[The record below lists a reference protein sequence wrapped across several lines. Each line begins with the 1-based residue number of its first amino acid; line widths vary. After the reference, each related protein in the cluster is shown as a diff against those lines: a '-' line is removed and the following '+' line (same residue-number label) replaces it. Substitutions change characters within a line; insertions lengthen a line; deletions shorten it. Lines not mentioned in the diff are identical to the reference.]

1 MIADERNQTQMSD
14 RDPMGTALPWAGLLR
29 VALGGAVFL
38 MLLVAGPWTA
48 GAYAAAGLAMIFG
61 ALLAA
66 GRPRS
71 LSRESAAHV
80 AADSLLIG
88 LLVASTG
95 GAGSAF
101 FPLYFL
107 AALGIA
113 RVETGGK
120 AALAAA
126 AVAGGYPAA
135 LVAAGGLG
143 SPRVL
148 LWTALLAL
156 FCAVVWFLGSES
168 RSHRERADELVSE
181 LESERKRADG
191 AEVVVSKL
199 GPVFE
204 VLDVEGTLQWT
215 VEVAHAL
222 AGGAY
227 AHVAAL
233 NGNHHR
239 TVASEELDVCPTWWH
254 PSIQRLVLWCSREG
268 AVVRSNESVRGV
280 EGFLAVP
287 VGSPEGETW
296 GALVVGG
303 RGFDAEDERVL
314 TLLAGG
320 IAPALEAM
328 GDSPGGLDQLS
339 GLPNRESLRRVLR
352 QELSQGRALTVVV
365 ASLDGLRGYRRTHGD
380 AARDALL
387 RRVSA
392 RLKNG
397 QQRAF
402 RYDAETFAL
411 VLMATGETRVRRIAN
426 SLQQLFTEEARG
438 TRRPLMTSSAGFA
451 FADAGEGDP
460 DLILDAALRAL
471 ETARGREDKIFGA
484 PAGAGGSVKSREGGA
499 RITGVA
505 RGLIEAL
512 EAKDPYIG
520 GHLRA
525 VSRLSL
531 RIGLELSLPQ
541 EQQEALVTGALLH
554 DIGKIGVPDDILHKP
569 GRLTE
574 EEYTVMRRH
583 PVLGAEIVAPIDELA
598 PAVPVVRHH
607 HERFDGRGYPDGLRG
622 EDIPLLARIVSAA
635 DALDSMVRDRP
646 YGYGISWETALAEL
660 EENSGTQFDPRVVEA
675 LLRVSA
681 VLGDRR
687 LDSAG

>member
-1 MIADERNQTQMSD
+1 MIEDERNRPQISR
-14 RDPMGTALPWAGLLR
+14 RDPSVMALPWSGLLR
-29 VALGGAVFL
+29 IALGGAVFL
-38 MLLVAGPWTA
+38 IVLITGLGNA
-48 GAYAAAGLAMIFG
+48 GAYAAAVLAVLFG
-61 ALLAA
+61 ALLVA
-66 GRPRS
+66 RWPRS
-71 LSRESAAHV
+71 LSREMTAHV
-80 AADSLLIG
+80 VVDSFLIG

-95 GAGSAF
+95 GGSSGF
-101 FPLYFL
+101 FSLYFL

-113 RVETGGK
+113 RVEMRGK
-120 AALAAA
+120 AALATA
-126 AVAGGYPAA
+126 AVAGGYPVAL
-135 LVAAGGLG
+135 LVAGDLFSPPALLG
-143 SPRVL
+143 
-148 LWTALLAL
+148 TALLAL
-156 FCAVVWFLGSES
+156 FCAIAWFLGSEA
-168 RSHRERADELVSE
+168 RSFRERADELASD
-181 LESERKRADG
+181 LQSERSRAEG
-191 AEVVVSKL
+191 AEVVVSRL

-215 VEVAHAL
+215 VEVAHTL
-222 AGGAY
+222 VGGTY

-239 TVASEELDVCPTWWH
+239 TFASEDLDVCPTWWH

-268 AVVRSNESVRGV
+268 AVVRSNETVRGI

-287 VGSPEGETW
+287 VGSPGGEKW

-320 IAPALEAM
+320 VAPALEAM

-352 QELSQGRALTVVV
+352 QELSQGRALTVVL
-365 ASLDGLRGYRRTHGD
+365 ASLDGLRGYKRTHGD
-380 AARDALL
+380 AARDDLL

-392 RLKNG
+392 RLRDG

-402 RYDAETFAL
+402 RYDAETFAV
-411 VLMATGETRVRRIAN
+411 VLGVTGESRVRRIAHG
-426 SLQQLFTEEARG
+426 LQQIFSEEARG
-438 TRRPLMTSSAGFA
+438 TRRPLMTSSVGFA

-460 DLILDAALRAL
+460 DLILDAVSRAL

-484 PAGAGGSVKSREGGA
+484 PVGAVGTAKGREGGA
-499 RITGVA
+499 RTTGVA
-505 RGLIEAL
+505 RGLVEAL

-531 RIGLELSLPQ
+531 RIGLELSLPE

-554 DIGKIGVPDDILHKP
+554 DIGKIGVPDDILQKP
-569 GRLTE
+569 ARLTE

-607 HERFDGRGYPDGLRG
+607 HERYDGRGYPDGLSG

-646 YGYGISWETALAEL
+646 YGYGISWENALQEL

-681 VLGDRR
+681 VLGKRR